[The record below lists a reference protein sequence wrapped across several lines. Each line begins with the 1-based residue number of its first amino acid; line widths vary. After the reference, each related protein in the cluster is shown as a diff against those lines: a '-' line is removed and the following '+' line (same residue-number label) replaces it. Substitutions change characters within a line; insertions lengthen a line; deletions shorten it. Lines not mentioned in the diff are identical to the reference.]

1 MSGLL
6 HSQELPFRLT
16 NGNEGRSKHFGAS
29 AKFRRE
35 CELTLRMTRDK
46 DRQPYTREPFA
57 EPVRVVVTRVLGRGE
72 RKWDSSSILRG
83 NYKEIED
90 SLCSP
95 AIGWFVDDSPKWIVE
110 TVGRQDAGRRDEGP
124 VVLVEVFRA
133 EPLPLATTETKTL

>member
-1 MSGLL
+1 MSELL
-6 HSQELPFRLT
+6 HSQELPFALT

-35 CELTLRMTRDK
+35 CEATLRML
-46 DRQPYTREPFA
+46 PGYVREPFA